1 MNKCKVCSHK
11 KRTDIEKLIVN
22 RTPLRTIAKEF
33 ELSKSSIQRH
43 KKHMG
48 QIQMGQKNIRERNKE
63 TGQAKTKSSIFKI
76 FKRDKKVIL
85 SFFSTRD
92 FINSKPPFEE
102 IREKLN
108 APNLNFWD
116 TSLIETSESIAD
128 ELMREYPNNFSTTT
142 LKEEAGCIWFIP
154 LERLWI
160 IGLGDVNIGQIY
172 KARKEDLKEFEDK
185 IRIIK
190 EV

>member
-11 KRTDIEKLIVN
+11 KRTEIEKLIVN
-22 RTPLRTIAKEF
+22 GTPLRTIAKEF
-33 ELSKSSIQRH
+33 GMSKDSVRRH
-43 KKHMG
+43 KEKHMEVS
-48 QIQMGQKNIRERNKE
+48 QNREV
-63 TGQAKTKSSIFKI
+63 KTKNSIFKI

-85 SFFSTRD
+85 SFFSTRN

-108 APNLNFWD
+108 APNLNFYE
-116 TSLIETSESIAD
+116 TTLVETSESKAD
-128 ELMREYPNNFSTTT
+128 ELMREYPNNFTTAT

-160 IGLGDVNIGQIY
+160 IGLGEVNIGQIY